1 MPPLALADNTFTNI
15 GDSFNSAFGN
25 IVSFIFNGLLPAVVL
40 LVIGYIVARIVR
52 TALTAGLRAI
62 KFDQITD
69 RAGIGTFLK
78 QTGTNLDAAA
88 VLAALV
94 FWFVFL
100 IFLQLAVNA
109 LGLIQITVFIT
120 SVLDYLPNVIV
131 AIAIIIIGSLLAN
144 IASNL
149 ARGAAGE
156 AGLSTAGIIG
166 NVARYAILGFAIVAA
181 LTQLHVAEN
190 IIQILFAG
198 LIAMLALAG
207 GLAFGLGGVDSAR
220 SLLASQAMGSTLQPG
235 QKVQIGDQKGTVVR
249 HDLNSTVIKTDDGQ
263 VSIPNSSLSQDRV
276 TLLS

>member
-1 MPPLALADNTFTNI
+1 MLPFALLDNTFTNI

-25 IVSFIFNGLLPAVVL
+25 IVSFIFNGLLPAAIL
-40 LVIGYIVARIVR
+40 LLIGYIVARVVR
-52 TALTAGLRAI
+52 TVLTAALRAI

-69 RAGIGTFLK
+69 RAGIGKFLQ

-120 SVLDYLPNVIV
+120 QVLDYIPNVVV
-131 AIAIIIIGSLLAN
+131 AIAIIIIGALLAN
-144 IASNL
+144 IGSNL
-149 ARGAAGE
+149 ARGAASE
-156 AGLSTAGIIG
+156 AGLKTAGLIAS
-166 NVARYAILGFAIVAA
+166 VARYAILGFAIVAA
-181 LTQLHVAEN
+181 LTQLHIAEG

-198 LIAMLALAG
+198 LVAMLALAG

-220 SLLASQAMGSTLQPG
+220 SLLASQAMGSTLQAG
-235 QKVQIGDQKGTVVR
+235 QKVQIGDQTGTVVR
-249 HDLNSTVIKTDDGQ
+249 HDLNSTVLKTAEGQ
-263 VSIPNSSLSQDRV
+263 VSIPNGSLSKDRV